1 MGRFSDSAAARYV
14 RQRRS
19 GVEPDDV
26 AGAAAN
32 RVAAEIAAIGELPA
46 DQQVDSFL
54 RYALEREQVVDI
66 AYSESRIAAML
77 DALPVDDAVR
87 DVVRRAVLWPSHSV
101 YPSTDSRRSRLF
113 MQWHRSGIVSAM
125 SGTRARAA
133 CFVVC
138 QRLTRFYRVLSVI
151 CPRAARSCFRP
162 PTSLN
167 TRCDILA
174 RQLFWPLDRR
184 DSDVWYGIWG
194 LGIAC
199 ESRVELC

>member
-1 MGRFSDSAAARYV
+1 MRLKSERALLLQSCNHVSEMRSERGGWSSFFV
-14 RQRRS
+14 RSRLHPGTRS
-19 GVEPDDV
+19 KSK
-26 AGAAAN
+26 N
-32 RVAAEIAAIGELPA
+32 NIAVQCCCRG
-46 DQQVDSFL
+46 S
-54 RYALEREQVVDI
+54 
-66 AYSESRIAAML
+66 S
-77 DALPVDDAVR
+77 DALASYLSRPTNP
-87 DVVRRAVLWPSHSV
+87 LPPSHSV
-101 YPSTDSRRSRLF
+101 YPSSDSRRSRLF
-113 MQWHRSGIVSAM
+113 MQRHRSGIVSAM

>member
-77 DALPVDDAVR
+77 DALRNTLRGEPQDVR
-87 DVVRRAVLWPSHSV
+87 DRIRLWKGNFCK
-101 YPSTDSRRSRLF
+101 L
-113 MQWHRSGIVSAM
+113 QK
-125 SGTRARAA
+125 
-133 CFVVC
+133 
-138 QRLTRFYRVLSVI
+138 
-151 CPRAARSCFRP
+151 
-162 PTSLN
+162 
-167 TRCDILA
+167 
-174 RQLFWPLDRR
+174 
-184 DSDVWYGIWG
+184 
-194 LGIAC
+194 
-199 ESRVELC
+199 